1 MEKAKWKKI
10 ISAMMSL
17 SMVFT
22 MALSV
27 PTLAEAAT
35 AKKTVNAT
43 ISYSFKGNDAKTAGF
58 AQGTITLKS
67 KTGGNYYLYWAN
79 NKEALKGYYHITKL
93 NVKKGSSKTFTFG
106 EQTAIPAD
114 ATKVIAIKSS
124 TEPKVKT
131 VAKADAVYSIPAGKQ
146 LGVKAK
152 DALYTFSSYSDIHID
167 EEKWGSA
174 PGYWWEYSERHW
186 AQALEYSADKNV
198 DFIVSSGD
206 QVTNAKLENLDK
218 EWKVYQNI

>member
-67 KTGGNYYLYWAN
+67 KQEEITTYIGQ
-79 NKEALKGYYHITKL
+79 ITK
-93 NVKKGSSKTFTFG
+93 
-106 EQTAIPAD
+106 
-114 ATKVIAIKSS
+114 
-124 TEPKVKT
+124 
-131 VAKADAVYSIPAGKQ
+131 
-146 LGVKAK
+146 
-152 DALYTFSSYSDIHID
+152 
-167 EEKWGSA
+167 
-174 PGYWWEYSERHW
+174 
-186 AQALEYSADKNV
+186 
-198 DFIVSSGD
+198 
-206 QVTNAKLENLDK
+206 KL
-218 EWKVYQNI
+218 